1 MAAEEFVAESQ
12 KLFYKTAYKTSPN
25 KGKRIFNSIQLNLF
39 ILNNIRNFKKS
50 YTKLTEYQLFC
61 RKRISA
67 KIKKKLNSFLKIMRA
82 PKGSNARI
90 ACCTFKNQRASAVIL
105 ETRNSTSGA
114 IWFSTQRL
122 LRNLLSLIRTNDD
135 LSDGMSI
142 VLVFISPT
150 CVSILVSV

>member
-39 ILNNIRNFKKS
+39 TLSIYPIYLPLKN

-67 KIKKKLNSFLKIMRA
+67 KIKKKLNKFHKIMRT
-82 PKGSNARI
+82 PKGPNVSI
-90 ACCTFKNQRASAVIL
+90 ACCTFKNQRASDVIL
-105 ETRNSTSGA
+105 ETRNSTSGG
-114 IWFSTQRL
+114 IWFST
-122 LRNLLSLIRTNDD
+122 
-135 LSDGMSI
+135 
-142 VLVFISPT
+142 
-150 CVSILVSV
+150 

>member
-12 KLFYKTAYKTSPN
+12 KPFYKTAYKTSPN

-67 KIKKKLNSFLKIMRA
+67 KIKKKLKSFLKIMRA
-82 PKGSNARI
+82 PKEPNARI

-105 ETRNSTSGA
+105 ESRNSTSGA
-114 IWFSTQRL
+114 IWFST
-122 LRNLLSLIRTNDD
+122 
-135 LSDGMSI
+135 
-142 VLVFISPT
+142 
-150 CVSILVSV
+150 